1 MDDAAL
7 EVRQTEE
14 YARWFAGLRDRR
26 AKARIDLRIRRMALG
41 NPGDVRNVGW
51 RVNEARI
58 DYGPGYRIYFVR
70 EGQSMIVLVGG
81 GDKGS
86 QTRDIEKAHR
96 VAQALAES
104 G

>member
-1 MDDAAL
+1 MGVTPRPPDLLKLVAMDDAAL

-26 AKARIDLRIRRMALG
+26 AKAR
-41 NPGDVRNVGW
+41 
-51 RVNEARI
+51 
-58 DYGPGYRIYFVR
+58 RIYFVR